1 MTGEPGIL
9 RRMII
14 FGGRGRIGNSTIA
27 NAVFEEMQRRAHE
40 VTAWDLD
47 RAPMLARFVEAR
59 RPTGP
64 DGKPDGSDPARRRAL
79 EKAIDETIRGTKHA
93 VVYPGGGDDPMVLQL
108 QDRLP
113 DMTALFADA
122 GLETVAVHVV
132 GPQLKDLAY
141 YRAVQGT
148 ATYARQVVVLNYGMA
163 PDGVDP
169 DAAFTLVRKTVGNS
183 CPVFVVRQLPP
194 AAIDALLDRD
204 KGYTM
209 REVAEN
215 DASGL
220 IFTHRM
226 ELISWLNGDAERRE
240 GISPLVDEL
249 MQDPPPVLPAAA

>member
-1 MTGEPGIL
+1 ML

-27 NAVFEEMQRRAHE
+27 NAVFEEMQRRAHK

-47 RAPMLARFVEAR
+47 RAPMLARFVDAR

-64 DGKPDGSDPARRRAL
+64 DGNPDGSDPARRRAL

-93 VVYPGGGDDPMVLQL
+93 VVDPGGGDDPMVLQL
-108 QDRLP
+108 QDKLP
-113 DMTALFADA
+113 DMTAMFAEA
-122 GLETVAVHVV
+122 GLETIAVHVL

-148 ATYARQVVVLNYGMA
+148 HTYARQVVVLNHGMA

-169 DAAFTLVRKTVGNS
+169 DDAFSLVRKTVDNA
-183 CPVFVVRQLPP
+183 CPIFVVRQLPP
-194 AAIDALLDRD
+194 AAIDALLDRH

-215 DASGL
+215 SASGL
-220 IFTHRM
+220 EFVDRM
-226 ELISWLNGDAERRE
+226 VLMSWLNGDAERRE
-240 GISPLVDEL
+240 GIGPLVDEL
-249 MQDPPPVLPAAA
+249 MQDPPPVLPEAA

>member
-1 MTGEPGIL
+1 ML

-64 DGKPDGSDPARRRAL
+64 DGQPDGSDPARRRAL
-79 EKAIDETIRGTKHA
+79 EEAIDETIRGNKHA
-93 VVYPGGGDDPMVLQL
+93 VVDPGGGDDPMVLQL
-108 QDRLP
+108 QDKLP
-113 DMTALFADA
+113 DMTDMFADA
-122 GLETVAVHVV
+122 GLETIAVHVV

-141 YRAVQGT
+141 YRAVEGT
-148 ATYARQVVVLNYGMA
+148 NTYAREIVVLNYGMV

-169 DAAFTLVRKTVGNS
+169 DDAFSLVRKFVGNS
-183 CPVFVVRQLPP
+183 CPIFVVRWLPP
-194 AAIDALLDRD
+194 EVIEALLARE
-204 KGYTM
+204 KGRTM

-215 DASGL
+215 AASEL
-220 IFTHRM
+220 WFTNRM
-226 ELISWLNGDAERRE
+226 VLISWLNGVADRRE
-240 GISPLVDEL
+240 GIGPLVDEL
-249 MQDPPPVLPAAA
+249 MQDPPPVLPEAA